1 MFINSL
7 FIPKISLAKPQNDAA
22 APALENF
29 SYLFSDIIKITSIE
43 NPLLNDK
50 VAEIT
55 TLEKPAKNQ
64 INFLDAAIFKQNDIV
79 STENPI
85 SKLIYFFVSR
95 PDELENKIANLNSA
109 ASAKIKFLSMTQNE
123 FINGVKQL
131 LSEIKNTGKDSET
144 DLSIQFLSGN
154 VLNQKIIDGSNL
166 NDLQVFLDTELNQNE
181 NFSLI
186 LKKANKEIL
195 IDVEPYIRTENNLKL
210 VTNDNVLP
218 DTQQPVLQ
226 QDVKSLFTNVTYDTT
241 VSYVNTDINFN
252 ISSPELYVNTNVKLN
267 EPKPSSQVKLKTLI
281 DPKSSQSVNDN
292 SNTYLNANSTDITQ
306 IVEQF
311 DSSLNE
317 LETTIKNF
325 TQPLSVKQLPVDKAP
340 EQAVKQSEQYID
352 PKLSFNEVIAFDN
365 QKLSS
370 QLIGELE
377 TIEKDIL
384 TKVPK
389 DIKAAFTKETVP
401 ETKSSVNQ
409 KAVYTPD
416 VKPLI
421 GSDIKNDF
429 KVSENF
435 NNPVV
440 TKTETSS
447 NIKDR
452 FNLLDP
458 NVVKESGLKEITLQN
473 KGTIPQ
479 PVSLTSA
486 QKSDTIIISNDGKL
500 KSGTNI
506 DKELNQPNKINSLEL
521 KTEKINVSNKETA
534 EQPSLPA
541 TLQKNDTII
550 ISNKSKL
557 KSVFSVN
564 AELSQIKKLNSDDL
578 KTEKRTQSEQST
590 KNYSAKDYNA
600 FIESEN
606 EIVKDSPVQKENF
619 FAKFNLKP
627 VVENKTDKIPAN
639 VKSDF
644 KFIEFVEENNSNPEP
659 IKLSDTQNI
668 GIKEKPKTEVKIHDI
683 TIKQKQETSSVKT
696 KEDQTEQ
703 LQIKSVNYQSI
714 DPDDSKEQLET
725 LDNNMKTKTLN
736 VNSKDDLKSLQ
747 VSESKADKSRLLNTV
762 FSIIEADDEN
772 QYNSEVTAK
781 EKTDNTK
788 LKTAS
793 NSVEEGPQTVNAKRP
808 ITLLVNESVK
818 NLNDNEDKFTTPVQ
832 ESINAN
838 VLKPKKLH
846 QDSSSNPNR
855 ELFVKVIFSE
865 KELDQNKALADQ
877 PALQKE
883 IFSEPLDQ
891 NFKDF
896 SNKQD
901 SSDLKN
907 FNSAEQIKNE
917 KKTVSA
923 SEFKVNDEE
932 DRKVF
937 ETDSIRLTQ
946 NAKTEPQQIFQ
957 HHKTAFADYVRNSI
971 KADFTNTVTK
981 TVNSGEVLQEI
992 QKVFETAANSSVVLK
1007 LLPEQMGSVKVTI
1020 ETINQSV
1027 DAKIEV
1033 ENEQVK
1039 NVIVST
1045 VDQLK
1050 QSLSQNGVHV
1060 NSVSISLIGS
1070 EHKQSST
1077 FNQRKKNS
1085 PGMNLKNLEQ
1095 VDEKPVI
1102 KNYGYNTYEFLA

>member
-7 FIPKISLAKPQNDAA
+7 FIPKISLAKTQNEA

-29 SYLFSDIIKITSIE
+29 SYLFSDIIKITGIE

-50 VAEIT
+50 AVEIT
-55 TLEKPAKNQ
+55 TLEESAENQ
-64 INFLDAAIFKQNDIV
+64 INFLDASIFKQNEIV

-85 SKLIYFFVSR
+85 SKLIYFFASR
-95 PDELENKIANLNSA
+95 PDELENKIANLNST
-109 ASAKIKFLSMTQNE
+109 ASSKIKFLSMTENE
-123 FINGVKQL
+123 FINGVKEL
-131 LSEIKNTGKDSET
+131 LSEIKNAKRDSET
-144 DLSIQFLSGN
+144 DLSVQFLSGN
-154 VLNQKIIDGSNL
+154 VLNQKIIDSSNL
-166 NDLQVFLDTELNQNE
+166 NDLQAFLDSELGQNG

-186 LKKANKEIL
+186 LKKDNKEIL
-195 IDVEPYIRTENNLKL
+195 IDVEPYIKTENNLKL
-210 VTNDNVLP
+210 VSNDNVLP
-218 DTQQPVLQ
+218 DTQKSVLQ
-226 QDVKSLFTNVTYDTT
+226 QDGNILFSSTNYDT
-241 VSYVNTDINFN
+241 SISNINAGINFN
-252 ISSPELYVNTNVKLN
+252 LDSPELYQNTNVKLN
-267 EPKPSSQVKLKTLI
+267 EPKPSSQVKLNTLI

-306 IVEQF
+306 IVKQF

-325 TQPLSVKQLPVDKAP
+325 TQPPSVKQLPVDKVP

-352 PKLSFNEVIAFDN
+352 PKLSFNEVIAYDN
-365 QKLSS
+365 QNLSS
-370 QLIGELE
+370 QLIGELD
-377 TIEKDIL
+377 TIEKSIAN
-384 TKVPK
+384 KAPK
-389 DIKAAFTKETVP
+389 DIKTEFTMGTLQGID
-401 ETKSSVNQ
+401 KSVKPNI
-409 KAVYTPD
+409 VYSPD
-416 VKPLI
+416 VKPLL
-421 GSDIKNDF
+421 GNDIKNDF

-435 NNPVV
+435 NNPIV

-447 NIKDR
+447 NVKDR

-473 KGTIPQ
+473 KETIPQ
-479 PVSLTSA
+479 PVLLTST
-486 QKSDTIIISNDGKL
+486 QKS
-500 KSGTNI
+500 
-506 DKELNQPNKINSLEL
+506 
-521 KTEKINVSNKETA
+521 
-534 EQPSLPA
+534 
-541 TLQKNDTII
+541 DTII

-557 KSVFSVN
+557 KSVYSVN
-564 AELSQIKKLNSDDL
+564 AELSQIKELNSDDL
-578 KTEKRTQSEQST
+578 VTEKLTQSEQPT

-606 EIVKDSPVQKENF
+606 EIVKASPVQKENF
-619 FAKFNLKP
+619 SAKFNLKP
-627 VVENKTDKIPAN
+627 VVENKTDKIPTN

-644 KFIEFVEENNSNPEP
+644 KFVELVEENNTDSESKNLTNT
-659 IKLSDTQNI
+659 KNI
-668 GIKEKPKTEVKIHDI
+668 GLNEKPKAESKNQDN
-683 TIKQKQETSSVKT
+683 TIKQNQKPTPVNI
-696 KEDQTEQ
+696 KEEQTEQ
-703 LQIKSVNYQSI
+703 PQTRSLNYQTI
-714 DPDDSKEQLET
+714 DPDDSKDQLEIA
-725 LDNNMKTKTLN
+725 DDNMKTKTLN

-772 QYNSEVTAK
+772 EYNSEVTVK
-781 EKTDNTK
+781 GNTDNTK
-788 LKTAS
+788 EKTAS
-793 NSVEEGPQTVNAKRP
+793 INFDEKPRTSEAKRP

-818 NLNDNEDKFTTPVQ
+818 NLDEKEDKLSAPVQ
-832 ESINAN
+832 DNINAN
-838 VLKPKKLH
+838 VLKPQKLH

-865 KELDQNKALADQ
+865 KELDQNKVLADQ

-901 SSDLKN
+901 NSDLKH

-917 KKTVSA
+917 KKTIST
-923 SEFKVNDEE
+923 SEFKTNDEE
-932 DRKVF
+932 ERKVF
-937 ETDSIRLTQ
+937 ETDSVRSTQ
-946 NAKTEPQQIFQ
+946 NIKTESQQIFQ

-971 KADFTNTVTK
+971 KTDFTSTVTRK
-981 TVNSGEVLQEI
+981 INSGEVLQEI
-992 QKVFETAANSSVVLK
+992 QKVFETANNSSVVLK

-1077 FNQRKKNS
+1077 FNQKKKNS
-1085 PGMNLKNLEQ
+1085 SGMNLKNVEQ